1 LVMQLATAPE
11 SRLLAAGRETN
22 NPWCMCVERT
32 RCFCKPG
39 PKRLASSRSP
49 SSTMFRGIV
58 DASPSGMHPEALP
71 PKEPSAKS
79 TTAHRPP
86 TSLVIF
92 SEHNSD
98 GPGRQYLR
106 PRCRKES
113 YAGLRRK
120 ISTARP
126 WQIFANSPRAHQ
138 AAPQRQMVAPVR
150 RARPKLPLR
159 ARLVV

>member
-1 LVMQLATAPE
+1 VMQLATAPE

-71 PKEPSAKS
+71 PKDPARRALQRTALPRLRSFSLS
-79 TTAHRPP
+79 TIQTAQGAS
-86 TSLVIF
+86 TYV
-92 SEHNSD
+92 
-98 GPGRQYLR
+98 R

-138 AAPQRQMVAPVR
+138 AVPQRQMVAPVR